1 MNENLSRK
9 CFAADIGATN
19 CRLAIV
25 DENDRILRT
34 ERIKT
39 PQENPVE
46 TIKEKVKDFV
56 DGEKLA
62 GLAFS
67 IAGPVDGESSSFT
80 NLPGQPKIH
89 CNDFKGINHE
99 VVFLNDGVAAV
110 YAEHFKDPEKD
121 IVFITISSGIGGAV
135 IKNGKLIRFKDT
147 DEEIGHIE
155 IANSDYHLSC
165 GCKPGKFNHWE
176 AFCSGNNLVCF
187 FNAWKSN
194 EKIDSDFKPK
204 EAKDI
209 FAAANQGDEAAG
221 KFLKSGFGRINKIA
235 VEKVIAKYHPEKIVF
250 GGSAAINNQ
259 KEVLDGIKDIPNL
272 PEITFTTYGDDVSLI
287 GTAKYL
293 FNTQ

>member
-1 MNENLSRK
+1 MNPSVSRK

-25 DENDRILRT
+25 DEQGRIFRT

-39 PQENPVE
+39 PQENTIE
-46 TIKEKVKDFV
+46 IIKEKVRDFV

-80 NLPGQPKIH
+80 NLPGQPEM
-89 CNDFKGINHE
+89 CCDDFRGINPE
-99 VVFLNDGVAAV
+99 VIFLNDGAAAV
-110 YAEHFKDPEKD
+110 YAEHYKDPAKD

-135 IKNGKLIRFKDT
+135 IKNGGLIRFKDT
-147 DEEIGHIE
+147 DEEFGHIE
-155 IANSDYHLSC
+155 IADSAYHLPC
-165 GCKPGKFNHWE
+165 GCKPGMFNHWE
-176 AFCSGNNLVCF
+176 AFCSGNNLVRF

-194 EKIDSDFKPK
+194 EKIDSDFEPK

-209 FAAANQGDEAAG
+209 FTAASDGNEAAK
-221 KFLKSGFGRINKIA
+221 KFLKDGFGRINKIA
-235 VEKVIAKYHPEKIVF
+235 VEKVIEKYHPEKIVF

-259 KEVLDGIKDIPNL
+259 KEVLDGIKEIKDL
-272 PEITFTTYGDDVSLI
+272 PEISFTSFGDDISLI
-287 GTAKYL
+287 GAGKYL